1 MQQVNFDLEDIA
13 KVQHAK
19 SFTEAKSNFIKV
31 IERSTVGKSKRPI
44 SPNKISYYKKRITEL
59 DSKLDLVSLFWNM
72 YMVGEGLGVPNSSY
86 QKNFNSWS
94 R

>member
-1 MQQVNFDLEDIA
+1 MQVNFDLEDIA

-31 IERSTVGKSKRPI
+31 LERSTVAKSKRPI
-44 SPNKISYYKKRITEL
+44 SPNKICYYKKRITEL
-59 DSKLDLVSLFWNM
+59 GSKLELVSLFWNM
-72 YMVGEGLGVPNSSY
+72 YMAGEGLGVPNSSY

>member
-1 MQQVNFDLEDIA
+1 MQVNFDLEDIA

-19 SFTEAKSNFIKV
+19 SFTEAKGNFIEV
-31 IERSTVGKSKRPI
+31 LERSTVGKSKRPI
-44 SPNKISYYKKRITEL
+44 SPNKICYYKKRITEL
-59 DSKLDLVSLFWNM
+59 GSKLELVSLFWNM
-72 YMVGEGLGVPNSSY
+72 YMAGEGLGVPNSSY

>member
-19 SFTEAKSNFIKV
+19 SFTEAKNNSIKA
-31 IERSTVGKSKRPI
+31 IEKSTVGKSKRPI
-44 SPNKISYYKKRITEL
+44 SPNKICYYKKRITEL
-59 DSKLDLVSLFWNM
+59 NSKLELVSLFWNM
-72 YMVGEGLGVPNSSY
+72 YMAGEGLGVPNSSY